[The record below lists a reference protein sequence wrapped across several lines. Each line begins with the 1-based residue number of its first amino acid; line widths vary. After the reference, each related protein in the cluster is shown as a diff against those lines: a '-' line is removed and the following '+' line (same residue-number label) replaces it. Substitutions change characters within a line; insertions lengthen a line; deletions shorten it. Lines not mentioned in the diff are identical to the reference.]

1 MCAVVNPVVY
11 GVTVHEVKLLTD
23 SGKSDYAQVG
33 EGVIFSCLYILDPDE
48 AILSIVWEKDKEQV
62 STEYYSSLISSS
74 LSLSFSLCS
83 ILSPI

>member
-1 MCAVVNPVVY
+1 MILGVHFLYEMESYPVINPFVN

-48 AILSIVWEKDKEQV
+48 SILSIVWEKDKEQV
-62 STEYYSSLISSS
+62 STVH
-74 LSLSFSLCS
+74 
-83 ILSPI
+83 